1 MNTTINMES
10 QQIVNALI
18 APRKDEF
25 VLPEGIVADG
35 ADLVPTVQYL
45 MQSRVG
51 SASSCRRMGLKRRA
65 PRSPHPTLTCTS
77 FANCHEDRS

>member
-45 MQSRVG
+45 M
-51 SASSCRRMGLKRRA
+51 
-65 PRSPHPTLTCTS
+65 
-77 FANCHEDRS
+77 